1 MRSTPYAEQAFY
13 PPERRWIGMTGTDGQ
28 TYGLVYAFGGFTA
41 YGNGNWIMSQREVTL
56 APGESFSLVRD
67 IVAVSNGFGD
77 PWAVLD
83 ARV

>member
-1 MRSTPYAEQAFY
+1 
-13 PPERRWIGMTGTDGQ
+13 MTGTDGQ
-28 TYGLVYAFGGFTA
+28 TYGLVYAEAGFTA

>member
-1 MRSTPYAEQAFY
+1 
-13 PPERRWIGMTGTDGQ
+13 
-28 TYGLVYAFGGFTA
+28 
-41 YGNGNWIMSQREVTL
+41 MSQRQVTL

-67 IVAVSNGFGD
+67 IVAVTNGFGD